1 MGCRLACVLP
11 DMPVG
16 AGVKLDI
23 GGSVHNPDGPVGRLL
38 FNVLAVIAEFASDL
52 IKVRTWE
59 GMKVAE
65 AKGRLRGKRPKL
77 KPAQEARLVELWHA
91 GTHTGTELFSVACPT
106 VCRAVQR
113 AGTTWGPPSV
123 SGRIFAAKPGATP
136 NSGATVTARCA
147 ALPD

>member
-1 MGCRLACVLP
+1 
-11 DMPVG
+11 
-16 AGVKLDI
+16 
-23 GGSVHNPDGPVGRLL
+23 
-38 FNVLAVIAEFASDL
+38 VIAEFGSDL

-59 GMKVAE
+59 GMKVAN

-113 AGTTWGPPSV
+113 DGTTWGPPSV

-136 NSGATVTARCA
+136 NSGVTVTARCA